1 MLHDGDGNEALLNA
15 NVKML
20 KIKECKG
27 HSSDHIYFLKKESKL
42 FVEIT
47 KNTKDFTFF
56 LKSLVVPLPND
67 HYSNQSVM
75 QKKL

>member
-27 HSSDHIYFLKKESKL
+27 HSSDHIYF
-42 FVEIT
+42 
-47 KNTKDFTFF
+47 
-56 LKSLVVPLPND
+56 
-67 HYSNQSVM
+67 
-75 QKKL
+75 